1 MNPGQN
7 LIRRNSTDSSV
18 TIPFERTF
26 RDVDTNRPGP
36 GTIEEEQFNFCGV
49 RTIPFWRNF
58 YSSVRVFTIMYFY
71 CSSVDGHNTCS
82 FQKVYP
88 KDLPVIYLSWF
99 QTTPTIEL
107 IKIWLASV
115 MMLLHSVASIFFFFA
130 TISLFI
136 STEND
141 SIKNCVQNQVYVT
154 VSIQIAV
161 QWAIHLI
168 VWHVLALI
176 AYNNF

>member
-1 MNPGQN
+1 M
-7 LIRRNSTDSSV
+7 LIPKGLPEGLACDLFVMISNYTDD
-18 TIPFERTF
+18 R
-26 RDVDTNRPGP
+26 VDQDLVGICNDAAS
-36 GTIEEEQFNFCGV
+36 FCGK
-49 RTIPFWRNF
+49 
-58 YSSVRVFTIMYFY
+58 YF
-71 CSSVDGHNTCS
+71 
-82 FQKVYP
+82 
-88 KDLPVIYLSWF
+88 
-99 QTTPTIEL
+99 
-107 IKIWLASV
+107 
-115 MMLLHSVASIFFFFA
+115 FFFFA

-136 STEND
+136 LTEND